1 MSRRALQVSRQI
13 QETLSLLLEQEIRDP
28 RLRLVT
34 LTKVHTTDD
43 LKQATVYFSVL
54 EDERRGEAIR
64 ALRKA
69 SGFLRRELSARLNLR
84 YTPTLSFAFDDSFGQ
99 TKHLLDIF
107 DEISSEQKT

>member
-1 MSRRALQVSRQI
+1 MSRRALQVSRQV

-28 RLRLVT
+28 RLHLVT

-84 YTPTLSFAFDDSFGQ
+84 YTPTLSFVLDDSFVQ
-99 TKHLLDIF
+99 TKHLLDIL
-107 DEISSEQKT
+107 DEISAEQKT